1 LSLPGPANAE
11 RPPIMTVLREKALR
25 SDQPTEDEPV
35 PGMNLNIPDDLREKM
50 REFDDRVDWS
60 NVAAA
65 AFAEFIAK
73 NRILRDLNDF
83 GSAVERLRAS
93 KRRHVETAAEY
104 WKALGRRW
112 AKVEAEYIQL
122 LRLSSSYVNDPQM
135 EGWPIF
141 EDHLLTAGQQLCEI
155 LDPGGNL
162 HPDEVFGEQWT
173 EIDKDL
179 PAIRQFCD
187 GAAEVFQKIKERI

>member
-1 LSLPGPANAE
+1 
-11 RPPIMTVLREKALR
+11 
-25 SDQPTEDEPV
+25 
-35 PGMNLNIPDDLREKM
+35 M

-104 WKALGRRW
+104 WKSFGRRW

-122 LRLSSSYVNDPQM
+122 LRLSSSYVHDVQM

-141 EDHLLTAGQQLCEI
+141 EEHLLTAGQQLCEI

-173 EIDKDL
+173 EIDKDI
-179 PAIRQFCD
+179 PAVKQFCD
-187 GAAEVFQKIKERI
+187 GAAEVFQMVKERI